1 MDLLNHKAIAPS
13 GLANIIFSSTFY
25 EEANI
30 YFSKFLFNLGSID
43 LTDKSIHF
51 FFIWSLKKMAFQ
63 IVTVQRNYFWEREF
77 GYTPERPRIC
87 GTIIQKVARTKT
99 HN

>member
-43 LTDKSIHF
+43 LTDKSIHL
-51 FFIWSLKKMAFQ
+51 FFIWSLTKMAFQ
-63 IVTVQRNYFWEREF
+63 IVTVKKLFLGEGIRLH
-77 GYTPERPRIC
+77 
-87 GTIIQKVARTKT
+87 ARKTENLWHNNTKSSED
-99 HN
+99 